1 MKLLVCGGMGFIGS
15 TFIRNH
21 LSKNPSDQIVN
32 LDNLTTG
39 SNVKNLEKIDETNY
53 QFINDDI
60 KNHETVNKI
69 TNDVDV
75 IVNFAAETHVDRSI
89 SNPKQFLETNIL
101 GTYTLLEAAKKHET
115 LFVHISTDEIY
126 GDAANQDSFNEKS
139 ILKPSNPYSASKA
152 AADHLV
158 NSYARTYG
166 IKCIITRCTNNFGPY
181 QFPEKLIPKTII
193 RAQKNLKVPLYGDG
207 NQIRDFTHVSDIA
220 ESVVLSIEKNSTN
233 GKFFNSG
240 TGKPTTINDIV
251 KYVFENIEQV
261 SEEQIDLKKLNNVLE
276 ITKLKEFVNNLPE
289 GIDTNVGEEG
299 IKVSGGQKQRI
310 SIARALIRKPELLI
324 LDDCLSAV
332 DVITEKH
339 ILGRLKKE
347 VDDRSSLVVS
357 HRIST
362 IRDAD
367 LILVIDEGQF
377 VERGTH
383 AELIKKGGLYY
394 EMDRKQE
401 SS

>member
-15 TFIRNH
+15 AFIRNH
-21 LSKNPSDQIVN
+21 LNKNPNDQIVN

-69 TNDVDV
+69 TNDTDV

-126 GDAANQDSFNEKS
+126 GDATNQDSFNEKS

-158 NSYARTYG
+158 SSYARTYG
-166 IKCIITRCTNNFGPY
+166 TKCIITRCTNNFGPY

-207 NQIRDFTHVSDIA
+207 NQIRSWIYVLDHVSA
-220 ESVVLSIEKNSTN
+220 
-233 GKFFNSG
+233 
-240 TGKPTTINDIV
+240 
-251 KYVFENIEQV
+251 
-261 SEEQIDLKKLNNVLE
+261 IDSL
-276 ITKLKEFVNNLPE
+276 ITK
-289 GIDTNVGEEG
+289 GELGE
-299 IKVSGGQKQRI
+299 IYNITSWNEI
-310 SIARALIRKPELLI
+310 SNRTI
-324 LDDCLSAV
+324 V
-332 DVITEKH
+332 EK
-339 ILGRLKKE
+339 ILGLMEKPDAIIEHVGDRPGHDKRYSIDSSKIQNEIGWKPAYDFDNAIKQTVDWYLKNKDWWE
-347 VDDRSSLVVS
+347 PLADEKML
-357 HRIST
+357 HPQPWTISW
-362 IRDAD
+362 
-367 LILVIDEGQF
+367 
-377 VERGTH
+377 
-383 AELIKKGGLYY
+383 
-394 EMDRKQE
+394 
-401 SS
+401 

>member
-15 TFIRNH
+15 AFIRNH

-158 NSYARTYG
+158 SSYARTYG

-207 NQIRDFTHVSDIA
+207 NQIRSWIYVLDHISAI
-220 ESVVLSIEKNSTN
+220 ESLITKGALGE
-233 GKFFNSG
+233 
-240 TGKPTTINDIV
+240 I
-251 KYVFENIEQV
+251 YNIT
-261 SEEQIDLKKLNNVLE
+261 SWNE
-276 ITKLKEFVNNLPE
+276 ITNRTIVEKILSLMEKPNAMIEYVGDRPGHDKRYSIDSSKIQNEIGWKPAYDFDNAIKQTVDWYLKNKDWWEPLADEKMLHPQPW
-289 GIDTNVGEEG
+289 T
-299 IKVSGGQKQRI
+299 I
-310 SIARALIRKPELLI
+310 SW
-324 LDDCLSAV
+324 
-332 DVITEKH
+332 
-339 ILGRLKKE
+339 
-347 VDDRSSLVVS
+347 
-357 HRIST
+357 
-362 IRDAD
+362 
-367 LILVIDEGQF
+367 
-377 VERGTH
+377 
-383 AELIKKGGLYY
+383 
-394 EMDRKQE
+394 
-401 SS
+401 

>member
-21 LSKNPSDQIVN
+21 LSNNPNDQIVN

-39 SNVKNLEKIDETNY
+39 SNVKNLEKTDESNY

-69 TNDVDV
+69 TNDIDV

-166 IKCIITRCTNNFGPY
+166 AKCIITRCTNNFGPF

-207 NQIRDFTHVSDIA
+207 NQIRSWIYVLDHVSAI
-220 ESVVLSIEKNSTN
+220 ESL
-233 GKFFNSG
+233 
-240 TGKPTTINDIV
+240 
-251 KYVFENIEQV
+251 
-261 SEEQIDLKKLNNVLE
+261 
-276 ITKLKEFVNNLPE
+276 ITKGEPGEIYNITSWNEISNK
-289 GIDTNVGEEG
+289 IIVG
-299 IKVSGGQKQRI
+299 K
-310 SIARALIRKPELLI
+310 I
-324 LDDCLSAV
+324 LSMMG
-332 DVITEKH
+332 K
-339 ILGRLKKE
+339 
-347 VDDRSSLVVS
+347 SN
-357 HRIST
+357 
-362 IRDAD
+362 D
-367 LILVIDEGQF
+367 LIEYVGDRPGHDKRYSIDSSKIQNEIGWKPAYDFDNAIKQT
-377 VERGTH
+377 VDWYLKNKDWWEPLAD
-383 AELIKKGGLYY
+383 AEMLHPQPWTL
-394 EMDRKQE
+394 
-401 SS
+401 SW